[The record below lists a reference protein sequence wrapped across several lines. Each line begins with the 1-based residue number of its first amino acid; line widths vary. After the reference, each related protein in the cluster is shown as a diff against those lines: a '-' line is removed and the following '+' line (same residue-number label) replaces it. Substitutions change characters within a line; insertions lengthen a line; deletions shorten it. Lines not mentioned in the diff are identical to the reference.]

1 MGNGNTENDSGTGFR
16 WSFLKVPIQ
25 WVTKKACEDWIRGI
39 IKETVEEGKEGIIS
53 SSITVQ
59 RLQAYDEVYDNF
71 SKSLSYAIGRYFEHR
86 KEPNLYYEVHVM
98 KQVNEVR
105 QSRLRFL
112 KICGPKIQ
120 SYFQEEGTDWLNDP
134 ESFNRKAQKVENI
147 VGQLVSEDR
156 QWVEKS
162 GRRP

>member
-1 MGNGNTENDSGTGFR
+1 MGNTENDSGTGFR
-16 WSFLKVPIQ
+16 WSFFKVPIQ
-25 WVTKKACEDWIRGI
+25 WVIKKAGEDWIRGI

-59 RLQAYDEVYDNF
+59 RLQAYDKVYDDF
-71 SKSLSYAIGRYFEHR
+71 SKYLSYAIGRYFEHR
-86 KEPNLYYEVHVM
+86 KDPNKYDEVHVM

-112 KICGPKIQ
+112 TICGPEIQ
-120 SYFQEEGTDWLNDP
+120 SYFQVEGTNWLNDP
-134 ESFNRKAQKVENI
+134 KSFTRKAQEVEKT

>member
-1 MGNGNTENDSGTGFR
+1 MGNSENNSGTGFR

-25 WVTKKACEDWIRGI
+25 WVIKKAGEDWIRGI
-39 IKETVEEGKEGIIS
+39 IKETLEEGKEGIIS

-59 RLQAYDEVYDNF
+59 RLQAYDEVYDSF
-71 SKSLSYAIGRYFEHR
+71 SRYLSYAIGRHFELR
-86 KEPNLYYEVHVM
+86 KKPENYDEVHMM

-120 SYFQEEGTDWLNDP
+120 SYFQVMGTDWLDDP
-134 ESFNRKAQKVENI
+134 ESFIRKAREVEKT

>member
-1 MGNGNTENDSGTGFR
+1 MGNTENDSGTGFQ
-16 WSFLKVPIQ
+16 WSFLKVSIQ
-25 WVTKKACEDWIRGI
+25 WVIKKASEDWIRGI

-59 RLQAYDEVYDNF
+59 RLQAYDEVYDSF
-71 SKSLSYAIGRYFEHR
+71 SQHLSYAIGRHFELR
-86 KEPNLYYEVHVM
+86 TKPEKYDEVHVM
-98 KQVNEVR
+98 KKVNEVR

-120 SYFQEEGTDWLNDP
+120 SYFQKEGTDWLDDP
-134 ESFNRKAQKVENI
+134 ASFIRKAREVEKT

-162 GRRP
+162 GRRPL